1 MVSYLNG
8 CWPSMIMAIFI
19 NTLIPAFL
27 IWFIE
32 STGLSKNKQIFF
44 VKKQLP
50 YNRNIIKSKQ
60 K

>member
-1 MVSYLNG
+1 
-8 CWPSMIMAIFI
+8 MIMAIFI

-32 STGLSKNKQIFF
+32 STGLSKNKQIYFF